1 MPLVD
6 LARDD
11 PATVSLIDRLP
22 GVGAAATPNSKL
34 IGWSEAGEIV
44 AGIVVVRRDQA
55 IEVRYLAVLP
65 SFRGRGV
72 GRRLVAA
79 LADVVNA
86 AELTAEAD
94 ADTVGFFQTCGFATA
109 AHARGGREVF
119 ACTLALEAI
128 PSPDAFEAV
137 TLEALERSVQAAWSA
152 DTAEDP
158 AAWSPENPAR
168 DHCDVTALLVRD
180 LLGGDILVANVLRDG
195 RRVERHAWNRLPSGL
210 TVDLTR
216 SQFQDGEQ
224 FDAPRVAEPLVL
236 TRDPERYSR
245 FAERVYEE
253 LGRRPPT

>member
-11 PATVSLIDRLP
+11 PATVSLIHSLP
-22 GVGAAATPNSKL
+22 GFGAAATSRSKL
-34 IGWSEAGEIV
+34 IGWSEAGEVV
-44 AGIVVVRRDQA
+44 AGVVLVRRDQA
-55 IEVRYLAVLP
+55 VEVRYLAVLP
-65 SFRGRGV
+65 SFRERGV

-79 LADVVNA
+79 LAEVLNA
-86 AELTAEAD
+86 TELTAEAD
-94 ADTVGFFQTCGFATA
+94 ADTVGFFRACGFAAT

-119 ACTLALEAI
+119 ACTLALDAI
-128 PSPDAFEAV
+128 PSTKALEAV
-137 TLEALERSVQAAWSA
+137 TLEALERAVQAAWSA

-180 LLGGDILVANVLRDG
+180 LLGGEILIANVIRDG

-216 SQFQDGEQ
+216 SQFQNGEQ
-224 FDAPRVAEPLVL
+224 FDAPRVAEPLV
-236 TRDPERYSR
+236 TNRDPDRYPR

-253 LGRRPPT
+253 LGWRPA